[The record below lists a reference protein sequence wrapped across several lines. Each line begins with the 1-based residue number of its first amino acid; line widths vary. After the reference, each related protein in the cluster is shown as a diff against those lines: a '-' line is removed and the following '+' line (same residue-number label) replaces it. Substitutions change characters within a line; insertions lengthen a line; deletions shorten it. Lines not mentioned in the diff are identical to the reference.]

1 MTLGEL
7 MLAIPLWAIAAIEL
21 LRYINERQEGE
32 G

>member
-21 LRYINERQEGE
+21 LKYINERQEGE
-32 G
+32 